1 MKKFLIDL
9 NMVLVLFLILVSAGC
24 KEERTLYDGPNYILF
39 SDSLYVFPVQN
50 NEDYFE
56 IPISATRAYN
66 YDRTLAV
73 EIVDKKSNA
82 IEMVHYALESNTV
95 TIKSGELSTN
105 VRVRGFY
112 DNIAVTDSLGFSLR
126 LVSEED
132 TQWDI
137 YGIDANVVL
146 RKTCPFNISDFEGYC
161 VITSTYLYDY
171 ANVDKRL
178 IRTEIDP
185 NEENTIILKDYFLD
199 GYDVKMKFTTD
210 DLLNPLVEMDEQV
223 FGPTSEAFGTIY
235 GDGLIRVYQPSYYTS
250 YYSSCEQF
258 VYQYMTLYVKNKD
271 GSEFGTVGI
280 FANILKWISDDEA
293 EKLMREGY

>member
-1 MKKFLIDL
+1 MKKFLIDYSL
-9 NMVLVLFLILVSAGC
+9 VLVLFLTLMNVGC
-24 KEERTLYDGPNYILF
+24 KEEHTLYDGPNYILF
-39 SDSLYVFPVQN
+39 SDSMYVFPVQN
-50 NEDYFE
+50 NDDYFD
-56 IPISATRAYN
+56 IPISATKAYD

-73 EIVDKKSNA
+73 EIIDKKSNA
-82 IEMVHYALESNTV
+82 IEKVHYALESNTV
-95 TIKSGELSTN
+95 TIKAGELATN

-126 LVSEED
+126 LVSDEE

-137 YGIDANVVL
+137 YGVDANVL
-146 RKTCPFNISDFEGYC
+146 LKKTCPFNISDFEGYC

-178 IRTEIDP
+178 IRTEIASDE
-185 NEENTIILKDYFLD
+185 NNTIILKDYFLD
-199 GYDVKMKFTTD
+199 GYDVKIKFTTD
-210 DLLNPLVEMDEQV
+210 DVLNPLIEMDDQV

-235 GDGLIRVYQPSYYTS
+235 GDGLIRINQPSYYAS

-258 VYQYMTLYVKNKD
+258 VYQYMTLYVQNKD
-271 GSEFGTVGI
+271 GSMFGTVGI
-280 FANILKWISDDEA
+280 FANILRWISDDEA